1 MTKEYNKI
9 ETKVKPVVQADA
21 ETGEIIEKKKLKAVV
36 KTKPKPYKK
45 GLMERLVVGLL
56 GPDGVRAI
64 GHKLN
69 HEIVIPAV
77 KNIVVDSITSGIQM
91 AIYGRSEQPPT
102 QTPGSYRP
110 YNRYPTGGYG
120 TTSRTN
126 YQQAYTPAQQSTHQ
140 PPRTQARGNSVP
152 EFVLISRAEAQ
163 NVLDG
168 LNDMIA
174 EFGMA
179 SVADYYDL
187 IGMDANYTDHQWGW
201 TNLGQAR
208 IAAVRGGYMLQ
219 MPPMEVIG

>member
-1 MTKEYNKI
+1 MTQEYNK
-9 ETKVKPVVQADA
+9 VKPNIKPAVEADK

-36 KTKPKPYKK
+36 KTKPKKYKK
-45 GLMERLVVGLL
+45 GLVERLVVGLL

-69 HEIVIPAV
+69 QDIVVPAI
-77 KNIVVDSITSGIQM
+77 KNIVVDSITSGIHM
-91 AIYGRSEQPPT
+91 AIYGRNEQPPT
-102 QTPGSYRP
+102 NTPGATRP

-126 YQQAYTPAQQSTHQ
+126 YQQAYAPTNQVQQPA
-140 PPRTQARGNSVP
+140 RMQARGNNVT
-152 EFVLISRAEAQ
+152 EFVLGSREEAQ

-168 LNDMIA
+168 LNDMII

-201 TNLGQAR
+201 TDLRFAR
-208 IAAVRGGYMLQ
+208 IAAVRGGYVIQ